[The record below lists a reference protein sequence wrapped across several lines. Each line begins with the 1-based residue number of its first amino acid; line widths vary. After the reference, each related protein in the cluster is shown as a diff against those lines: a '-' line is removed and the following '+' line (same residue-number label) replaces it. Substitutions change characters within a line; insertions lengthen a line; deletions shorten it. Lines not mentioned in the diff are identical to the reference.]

1 MISKTPVPK
10 REIVEIIMRTIP
22 TKNVRSILKIK
33 EETDVHRRLED
44 YSKNE
49 LVQVLVSTA
58 EGRAAF
64 EEAKAKYPLTTRPTL
79 YMVSVSKF
87 PDRDSLL
94 DTTNNLAMKG
104 YDEKVWFGSDKSI
117 RSAYMI
123 TAAREYQI
131 DPPFLEVP
139 LVYEKKIEYVIA
151 DPDSEDYGEVGEVF
165 SLENAIIWYS
175 SKFNHALLL
184 CGDFPAVKPIL
195 TYGNIKL
202 GIRWQL
208 PYLSE
213 DMLKRLAEGAT
224 PRSASFSSLV
234 DIFGDEFDVQAMTI
248 YDQALGDTISYQ
260 KLIRDE
266 SRQQT
271 AGFYSTHPD
280 LVFGGVG
287 ISRQYGRIWT
297 PTKLRKDTLLA
308 LSVNLIQKT
317 EIELAREAEIN
328 LDGFIAYYRN
338 TPVNILGKKIGL
350 IQRRIFEKLI
360 KAVITARKSAN
371 HEVEFDAGFIHDLIG
386 QSEHLDLVIGL
397 EANCENCGPYLLRCP
412 LCQSPLAPVM
422 TDEQQVVFQCMK
434 HPEQRIANNQKT
446 ICECGGELEITFSTD
461 IRIFPGAA
469 LIKSLHEFLS
479 VLENQHYDGTFL
491 ITANIFRLV
500 PKKNIAV
507 TQYHLGDFKYWRIRA
522 HFHRRNPTD
531 EHKKEYRIALNDI
544 KEKCSRNNSHP
555 TRDMCNA
562 CMREV
567 ISRERILSGTDIC
580 LPRIFGYAIDERFD
594 GIHHGREIADIRYS
608 DILEETGEQLNLGIH
623 LKSRERR
630 RKLGLGRSVPSV
642 KGLYTQ
648 YCYSAYLAA
657 MRGEN
662 LNAIGISV
670 PNVISKEVIDNFQYL
685 ANQLGYPLVILAE
698 DEWVNI
704 LDAAIEKAEIGG

>member
-22 TKNVRSILKIK
+22 SKSVRSILRIK
-33 EETDVHRRLED
+33 EETDPHRRLED

-49 LVQVLVSTA
+49 LIQVLVSTA

-87 PDRDSLL
+87 PDRNSLFAR
-94 DTTNNLAMKG
+94 TENLAKQG

-117 RSAYMI
+117 RSVYMI

-151 DPDSEDYGEVGEVF
+151 DPNSEDYGEVDEVF
-165 SLENAIIWYS
+165 SLENAIIWYRNE
-175 SKFNHALLL
+175 FNHALLL

-195 TYGNIKL
+195 TFGNLKL
-202 GIRWQL
+202 GISWQL

-213 DMLKRLAEGAT
+213 YMLKRLAEGAT
-224 PRSASFSSLV
+224 PRSASFSGLGE
-234 DIFGDEFDVQAMTI
+234 IFDNEFDVQAMTI
-248 YDQALGDTISYQ
+248 YDQALGDTVAYQ
-260 KLIRDE
+260 KLIQDE
-266 SRQQT
+266 SHQQT

-280 LVFGGVG
+280 LVFGGLG

-308 LSVNLIQKT
+308 LSINLIRRT

-328 LDGFIAYYRN
+328 LAGFIAYYRN
-338 TPVNILGKKIGL
+338 IPVSILGKKIGL
-350 IQRRIFEKLI
+350 IQRRIFNKLI
-360 KAVITARKSAN
+360 EAVITARKSAN
-371 HEVEFDAGFIHDLIG
+371 HEVEFDANFIHDLIS
-386 QSEHLDLVIGL
+386 QSEHLDLMISL

-422 TDEQQVVFQCMK
+422 TNEQQVVFQCME
-434 HPEQRIANNQKT
+434 HPEQRIVDNQKT
-446 ICECGGELEITFSTD
+446 ICECGGDLEITFSTD

-469 LIKSLHEFLS
+469 LIDSLNKFLS
-479 VLENQHYDGTFL
+479 VLENQHFDGSFL
-491 ITANIFRLV
+491 ITGNIFRLV
-500 PKKNIAV
+500 PKKNIV
-507 TQYHLGDFKYWRIRA
+507 DTQYHLENLKYWRIRA
-522 HFHRRNPTD
+522 HFHQRNPTNKQ
-531 EHKKEYRIALNDI
+531 KKEYRIALNGI

-555 TRDMCNA
+555 TKDMCNA
-562 CMREV
+562 CMHEV

-580 LPRIFGYAIDERFD
+580 LPRVFGFAIDEEFD
-594 GIHHGREIADIRYS
+594 GIHHGHEIADIRYT
-608 DILEETGEQLNLGIH
+608 DVLEATGEQLNLGIH
-623 LKSRERR
+623 LKSRERPR
-630 RKLGLGRSVPSV
+630 RLGLGRSVPSV

-657 MRGEN
+657 RRGES

-670 PNVISKEVIDNFQYL
+670 PNVISEEVVYNFLYL

-698 DEWVNI
+698 DEWEKI
-704 LDAAIEKAEIGG
+704 LDAAIEKAELGG